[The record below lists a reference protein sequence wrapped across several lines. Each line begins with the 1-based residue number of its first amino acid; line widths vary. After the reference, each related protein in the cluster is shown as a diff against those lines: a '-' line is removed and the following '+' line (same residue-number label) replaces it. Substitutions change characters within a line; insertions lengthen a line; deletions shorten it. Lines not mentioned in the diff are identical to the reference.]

1 MIQLQDVYSSF
12 IEQDDGFD
20 GYRVFDKTIIFTN
33 IQNFACK
40 KCGGDIKLS
49 EKCVRGLSSV
59 FLIECKNCK
68 DLCSCRNSKMLN
80 KRKNIP
86 EINRR
91 FVYAMRT
98 IGQGHAAMTTFCG
111 VMDFP
116 PPVAEKSY
124 NNIINKLQLCSK
136 EVAEASM
143 QSAALEEVTL
153 SNSSDIIISGDVMWI
168 TLVYST
174 CVGVCAVIGDKTGKC
189 IDVEVMSSFC
199 KGCDSWKRRKGSPA
213 YKKWKILH
221 VKKCLKNRKCSA
233 GMMETVG
240 MVRMFQHSL
249 NHRSVRYTSYIG
261 DGDSKTFSSIPASN
275 PYVEDITVSKI
286 ECVGHVQK

>member
-1 MIQLQDVYSSF
+1 
-12 IEQDDGFD
+12 
-20 GYRVFDKTIIFTN
+20 
-33 IQNFACK
+33 
-40 KCGGDIKLS
+40 
-49 EKCVRGLSSV
+49 
-59 FLIECKNCK
+59 
-68 DLCSCRNSKMLN
+68 MLG

-143 QSAALEEVTL
+143 QSAAL
-153 SNSSDIIISGDVMWI
+153 
-168 TLVYST
+168 
-174 CVGVCAVIGDKTGKC
+174 K
-189 IDVEVMSSFC
+189 
-199 KGCDSWKRRKGSPA
+199 RKGVTCLQ
-213 YKKWKILH
+213 KVENLT
-221 VKKCLKNRKCSA
+221 LKNALKNHNGSA

-240 MVRMFQHSL
+240 MVHIFQRSL
-249 NHRSVRYTSYIG
+249 SHRSVRYTSTSG
-261 DGDSKTFSSIPASN
+261 MAIPKHFPTTTASN
-275 PYVEDITVSKI
+275 CMEKISQFQKI
-286 ECVGHVQK
+286 ECVGHVQKRMGTRLRKLKQNELQTQ